1 MPLVTDIKDVAFEEG
16 FYKNAI
22 ERISQYT
29 INDEKP
35 DAVVMMW
42 VNNLVPMIRVIKDDN
57 SADYQEFAD
66 EQFRNYLQAME
77 SILKYP
83 LIAKGLQISDEVLC
97 QIPLNIEQTKQQ
109 LQKKGE
115 DGKRVNYIDKRI
127 LRSPLYFL
135 QFYLL
140 NVKKITPTEVD
151 RFVLHIYIYT
161 KYRYAELHPDNY
173 EKHTAKLPNN
183 DIRDELKAIR
193 NERVELF
200 ERMKNDA
207 FPYAI

>member
-1 MPLVTDIKDVAFEEG
+1 
-16 FYKNAI
+16 
-22 ERISQYT
+22 
-29 INDEKP
+29 
-35 DAVVMMW
+35 
-42 VNNLVPMIRVIKDDN
+42 MIRVIKDDN
-57 SADYQEFAD
+57 STDYQDFAD

-83 LIAKGLQISDEVLC
+83 LIAKDLQISDEVLS

-109 LQKKGE
+109 LQKQDK

-135 QFYLL
+135 QHYLL
-140 NVKKITPTEVD
+140 KIKIITPSEVD
-151 RFVLHIYIYT
+151 KFVLHIYIYT

-173 EKHTAKLPNN
+173 EDHAAKLPNN

-200 ERMKNDA
+200 ERMKSDPIP
-207 FPYAI
+207 FSI

>member
-1 MPLVTDIKDVAFEEG
+1 MPLFEDIKDVAFEKG

-42 VNNLVPMIRVIKDDN
+42 VNNLVPMIRAIKDDN

-83 LIAKGLQISDEVLC
+83 LIAKDLQISDEVLS

-109 LQKKGE
+109 LQKQDK

-140 NVKKITPTEVD
+140 NVKKIT
-151 RFVLHIYIYT
+151 H
-161 KYRYAELHPDNY
+161 RYP
-173 EKHTAKLPNN
+173 
-183 DIRDELKAIR
+183 
-193 NERVELF
+193 
-200 ERMKNDA
+200 
-207 FPYAI
+207 